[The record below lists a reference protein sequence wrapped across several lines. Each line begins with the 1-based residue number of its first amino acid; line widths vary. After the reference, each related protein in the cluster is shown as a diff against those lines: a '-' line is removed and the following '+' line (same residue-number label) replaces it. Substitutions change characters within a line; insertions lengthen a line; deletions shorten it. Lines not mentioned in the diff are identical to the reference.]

1 MSTHPDNAA
10 TPPLRIGFVGGGVG
24 SNIGETHRAA
34 SRLDG
39 LYETVTG
46 VFSTEPE
53 KNRVLAD
60 RLGIAEDRRYAHYEA
75 MAEAEADRPDGIDVV
90 AILTPNNLHAPVAK
104 PFLERGIHVFC
115 EKPATTSFDDA
126 VDLARRVARGNCVFG
141 LAHAYA
147 YYAMVHEA
155 RERILGGEIGKVRL
169 VHTEYA
175 AGWAARPLELEGHKQ
190 ASWRTDPEIGGPS
203 AVVGDLGTHA
213 HHLARFVTGLEI
225 TEVSAELSTLVP
237 ERKSDDTAHVL
248 IRMDNGARGVL
259 WTSMAATGNNSGGL
273 WIRVFGE
280 NGSIHWHQEQPER
293 LVIRTL
299 DQTERLVKR
308 GDPTNGEAANRLTRR
323 RPGQPEGFLS
333 AFANLYRDVAIE
345 IRARRQ
351 PDAPA
356 TAPVFPNAVDGAV
369 GMGFVEAV
377 VQSSA
382 ADSRWTRAPVPSDI
396 DLSGD

>member
-1 MSTHPDNAA
+1 MSTHPDDAA
-10 TPPLRIGFVGGGVG
+10 TRPLRIGFVGGGLG

-39 LYETVTG
+39 LFVTTTG

-53 KNRVLAD
+53 KNRILAD
-60 RLGIAEDRRYAHYEA
+60 RLGIAGDRRYADYEA
-75 MAEAEADRPDGIDVV
+75 MAEAEAARPDGIDVV
-90 AILTPNNLHAPVAK
+90 AILTPNNLHAPVAR

-115 EKPATTSFDDA
+115 EKPVTTSFDDA
-126 VDLARRVARGNCVFG
+126 VDLAKQVAGGNCVFG

-155 RERILGGEIGKVRL
+155 RERILAGEIGEVRL

-190 ASWRTDPEIGGPS
+190 ASWRTDREIGGPS
-203 AVVGDLGTHA
+203 AIVGDLGTHA
-213 HHLARFVTGLEI
+213 HHLARFVTGREI

-237 ERKSDDTAHVL
+237 QRKSDDTAHVL
-248 IRMDNGARGVL
+248 FHMDNGARGML

-273 WIRVFGE
+273 CIRVFGE
-280 NGSIHWHQEQPER
+280 TGSIHWHQELPEI
-293 LVIRTL
+293 LIIRNL

-308 GDPTNGEAANRLTRR
+308 GDPTNGEAAQRLTRR

-345 IRARRQ
+345 IHARRQ
-351 PDAPA
+351 PDTPAPA
-356 TAPVFPNAVDGAV
+356 AVFPNAVDGAV
-369 GMGFVEAV
+369 GMGFIEAV
-377 VQSSA
+377 VRSSA
-382 ADSRWTRAPVPSDI
+382 AGGRWTKAPVPSD
-396 DLSGD
+396 LSGD